1 MAPFSFPAAIAAP
14 LPHNRTMA
22 DHFHHNPLWTV
33 AAPLIGVV
41 TLLLAMFAPAM
52 PGGTLPLVI
61 GLFGSVIAAVH
72 HAEVIAHKV
81 GEPFGTLVLA
91 LAVTA
96 IEVALIVTMMLAG
109 GESTAGLPRD
119 TVFAAVMLI
128 LNGIIGFSL
137 LAGSRRHSIQRYR
150 LDGMTAAL
158 TTLTAIVVLTLVL
171 PNVTTSVRGPVYGD
185 SQLIFIAI
193 VTLILFGSFTA
204 FQTMRHRDYF
214 LPVDDGDPTTDDHV
228 EPPSRKEA
236 LASLA
241 LLLVSL
247 VVVVLSAKK
256 LAPGMES
263 LLAAAGAPPAV
274 IGIVIAAIVLLPE
287 GVAAVRAAINNRVQT
302 SLNLA
307 MGSAI
312 ASIGL
317 TIPTVSIVALMM
329 DWELALGLDNKST
342 VLLLLTLFVTSI
354 SLRTG
359 KTNIQIGIVHVVL
372 LGTYLF
378 LSFVP

>member
-1 MAPFSFPAAIAAP
+1 MANMANHNPRWTYAAP
-14 LPHNRTMA
+14 A
-22 DHFHHNPLWTV
+22 V
-33 AAPLIGVV
+33 GIA
-41 TLLLAMFAPAM
+41 TLLLAMLAPGM
-52 PGGTLPLVI
+52 PLIELLLVI

-81 GEPFGTLVLA
+81 GEPFGTIVLA

-109 GESTAGLPRD
+109 GESTSGLARD

-150 LDGMTAAL
+150 IDGVTAAL

-171 PNVTTSVRGPVYGD
+171 PNFTTSVHGPVYGF
-185 SQLIFIAI
+185 SQLVFIAI
-193 VTLILFGSFTA
+193 TTLLLFASFTM
-204 FQTMRHRDYF
+204 FQTMGHREYF
-214 LPVDDGDPTTDDHV
+214 LPVDDGVPKTEDHAEPPTTR
-228 EPPSRKEA
+228 E
-236 LASLA
+236 SLVSLG

-256 LAPGMES
+256 LAPDMEAMLVS
-263 LLAAAGAPPAV
+263 VGAPRAV
-274 IGIVIAAIVLLPE
+274 VGIIIAAIVLLPE
-287 GVAAVRAAINNRVQT
+287 GVAAVRAALANRVQT

-307 MGSAI
+307 VGSAI

-317 TIPTVSIVALMM
+317 TIPTVSVVALVM
-329 DWELALGLDNKST
+329 DWPLALGLDNMST
-342 VLLLLTLFVTSI
+342 VLLFLTLFVTSI

-359 KTNIQIGIVHVVL
+359 KTNMQIGIVHVVL